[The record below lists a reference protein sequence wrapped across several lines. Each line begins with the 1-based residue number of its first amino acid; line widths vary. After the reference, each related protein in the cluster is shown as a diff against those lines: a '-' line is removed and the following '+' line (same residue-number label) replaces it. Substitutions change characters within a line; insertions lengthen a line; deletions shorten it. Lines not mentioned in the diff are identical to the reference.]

1 MQHLSLCCPCVRFNC
16 TAAWVIFGSLDV
28 LCFEVRMEEREVYFG
43 IWVSMHQN
51 AEASV
56 RFGSSLITITARLIW
71 RRDSISEAALLRCL
85 LLGHSVR
92 RPCVCPLRGVLLACS
107 AGMHLSGEADSVQ
120 VGSGSSV
127 SSALLSIMLKLVSG
141 ACKIFH
147 FVLTK
152 LLILSVY
159 GQQKIILAVY
169 YATPNYINKC

>member
-1 MQHLSLCCPCVRFNC
+1 M
-16 TAAWVIFGSLDV
+16 
-28 LCFEVRMEEREVYFG
+28 
-43 IWVSMHQN
+43 
-51 AEASV
+51 
-56 RFGSSLITITARLIW
+56 
-71 RRDSISEAALLRCL
+71 
-85 LLGHSVR
+85 
-92 RPCVCPLRGVLLACS
+92 
-107 AGMHLSGEADSVQ
+107 Q